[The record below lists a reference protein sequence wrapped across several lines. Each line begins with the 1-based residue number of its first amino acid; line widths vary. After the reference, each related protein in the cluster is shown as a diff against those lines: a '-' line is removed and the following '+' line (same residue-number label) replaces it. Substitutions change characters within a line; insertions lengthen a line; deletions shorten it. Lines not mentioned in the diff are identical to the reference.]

1 MNNYLDRVPT
11 LDIAK
16 FTSGE
21 KSLMKEF
28 SNEIG
33 TSFNQTGFAIIKN
46 HGLTTETTKSLYKTM
61 ISFFDLDDEKKIKYY
76 FPELYGQRGYVIK
89 GQEHAKGSSKGDL
102 KEFFHIGNPVI
113 SSPKNVWPV
122 EVDNFEQV
130 GSNAFLTL
138 ENIGLTILEAL
149 AIYLDL
155 NQEYFSDKVKGGE
168 SIMRSIHYYPLKSD
182 DVSDGAVRAAAHGD
196 INLITLLMG
205 ASADG
210 LEILTKE
217 NKWIPIRSEP
227 DQLVINVGDMLERL
241 TNNKLMSTIHRV
253 VNPSKEK
260 LNTSRYS
267 IPFFMHPKPEMDLS
281 CLENCIDKNNPKSFE
296 DTTAG
301 QFLEERLKEIG
312 LKK

>member
-46 HGLTTETTKSLYKTM
+46 HGLTTETTKTLYKTM

-182 DVSDGAVRAAAHGD
+182 DISEGAVRAAAHGD

-241 TNNKLMSTIHRV
+241 TNKKLMSTVHRV
-253 VNPSKEK
+253 VNPSKGK

-267 IPFFMHPKPEMDLS
+267 IPFFMHPKPEMDIS